1 MKTKIW
7 ILAGCSVVGCGEGYA
22 APDPGGSV
30 PAYELRRRSVC
41 ELPDGFRSP
50 FLPPGWKRP
59 VEPGG
64 AAGPVVIASFSE
76 KDFQLTS
83 VLLGSPSLAVINGRS
98 YSEGE
103 YVKMPAAQ
111 RGLGRVQVVRIGD
124 GSAVLQAGG
133 RQLTIRQRRSD
144 LPAGRPELEV
154 LNPDR

>member
-7 ILAGCSVVGCGEGYA
+7 ILVGCSVLGGSAGHA
-22 APDPGGSV
+22 APDAGGAV
-30 PAYELRRRSVC
+30 PPYELRRRSVC

-59 VEPGG
+59 VEPGVVP
-64 AAGPVVIASFSE
+64 GPVAVASFSE

-103 YVKMPAAQ
+103 YMKMPVAQ
-111 RGLGRVQVVRIGD
+111 RGLGRVQVVKIGD

-133 RQLTIRQRRSD
+133 RPLTIRQRRSD
-144 LPAGRPELEV
+144 LPAGRPELE
-154 LNPDR
+154 LINPDR

>member
-1 MKTKIW
+1 MKTTMW
-7 ILAGCSVVGCGEGYA
+7 SLLCCSVLCGGAAHA
-22 APDPGGSV
+22 APEPGASV

-50 FLPPGWKRP
+50 FLPLGWKRP
-59 VEPGG
+59 VDASSVPVPV
-64 AAGPVVIASFSE
+64 AAAAFSE

-103 YVKMPAAQ
+103 YVKTTAAQ
-111 RGLGRVQVVRIGD
+111 RGLGRVQVQKIGD
-124 GSAVLQAGG
+124 GLVVLQTGG